1 MFIAVMMVLLIT
13 SSAMAETI
21 VIGGAGPLTGGAAQY
36 GISVEQGAQLYID
49 QINTELAASG
59 SDTRFELIFEDN
71 GGDDTEAQNVY
82 YRLTESKGAVA
93 FLGDVLS
100 GNCKVVAECANEDG
114 IPMVTASSTSYE
126 ITTDHPTVFRTCFL
140 DPFQG
145 VVMANYAKSKG
156 YTMVAILYGNDDDSI
171 GLADSFEEQCRKN
184 GMEVTAK
191 ESGSFSDMDFS
202 AQLTK
207 IASTNPEVV
216 FLPFYGEQ
224 ASMILSRA
232 ASIGMDVTFL
242 GGDGISNIVDFMTD
256 KKLLTKV
263 VYCDHFDANSETE
276 IVKKFKADFKAKY
289 GTDVTLSFSATAYDA
304 ALVICQ
310 AILRAGSTDKAA
322 IVEQIKTGTF
332 DGVTST
338 ITFDDHNDPIKSAFI
353 MTFDESGNKTFIE
366 LLGNYTQAMGKEL
379 LLPLSLY

>member
-1 MFIAVMMVLLIT
+1 MKKTRLLSMFLAVMMVLLIT
-13 SSAMAETI
+13 STAMAETI

-49 QINTELAASG
+49 QINAELAASG

-100 GNCKVVAECANEDG
+100 SNCKVVAECANEDG

-156 YTMVAILYGNDDDSI
+156 YTKVAILYGNDDDYSI
-171 GLADSFEEQCRKN
+171 GLADSFEEQCKKN

-353 MTFDESGNKTFIE
+353 RTFDESGNKTFIE
-366 LLGNYTQAMGKEL
+366 LLGNE
-379 LLPLSLY
+379 

>member
-1 MFIAVMMVLLIT
+1 MKKTRLLSMFIAVMMVLLIT

-36 GISVEQGAQLYID
+36 GISVDQGAQLYID

-100 GNCKVVAECANEDG
+100 SNCKVVAECANEDG

-156 YTMVAILYGNDDDSI
+156 YTKVAILYGNDDDYSI
-171 GLADSFEEQCRKN
+171 GLADSFEEQCKKN

-366 LLGNYTQAMGKEL
+366 LLGNE
-379 LLPLSLY
+379 

>member
-1 MFIAVMMVLLIT
+1 MKKTRLLSMFIAVMMVLLIT

-49 QINTELAASG
+49 QINAELAASG

-100 GNCKVVAECANEDG
+100 SNCKVVAECANEDG

-140 DPFQG
+140 APFQG

-156 YTMVAILYGNDDDSI
+156 YTKVAILYGNDDDYSI
-171 GLADSFEEQCRKN
+171 GLADSFEEQCKKN

-322 IVEQIKTGTF
+322 IVEQIKAGTF

-366 LLGNYTQAMGKEL
+366 LLGNE
-379 LLPLSLY
+379 

>member
-1 MFIAVMMVLLIT
+1 MKKTRLLSMFIAVMMVLLIT

-49 QINTELAASG
+49 QINAELAASG

-93 FLGDVLS
+93 CLGDVLS
-100 GNCKVVAECANEDG
+100 SNCKVVAECANEDG

-156 YTMVAILYGNDDDSI
+156 YTKVAILYGNDDDYSI
-171 GLADSFEEQCRKN
+171 GLADSFEEQCKKN

-366 LLGNYTQAMGKEL
+366 LLGNE
-379 LLPLSLY
+379 

>member
-1 MFIAVMMVLLIT
+1 MKKTRLLSMFIAVMMVLLIT

-49 QINTELAASG
+49 QINAELAASG

-100 GNCKVVAECANEDG
+100 SNCKVVAECANEDG

-156 YTMVAILYGNDDDSI
+156 YTKVAILYGNDDDYSI
-171 GLADSFEEQCRKN
+171 GLADSFEEQCKKN

-232 ASIGMDVTFL
+232 ASIGMDVAFL

-366 LLGNYTQAMGKEL
+366 LLGNE
-379 LLPLSLY
+379 

>member
-1 MFIAVMMVLLIT
+1 MKKTRLLSMFIAVMMVLLIT

-49 QINTELAASG
+49 QINAELAASG

-71 GGDDTEAQNVY
+71 GGDDTEAKNVY

-100 GNCKVVAECANEDG
+100 SNCKVVAECANEDG

-156 YTMVAILYGNDDDSI
+156 YTKVAILYGNDDDYSI
-171 GLADSFEEQCRKN
+171 GLADSFEEQCKKN

-207 IASTNPEVV
+207 IASTSPEVV

-366 LLGNYTQAMGKEL
+366 LLGNE
-379 LLPLSLY
+379 

>member
-1 MFIAVMMVLLIT
+1 MKKTRLLSMFIAVMMVLLIT

-21 VIGGAGPLTGGAAQY
+21 VIGAAGPLTGGAAQY

-49 QINTELAASG
+49 QINAELAASG

-100 GNCKVVAECANEDG
+100 SNCKVVAECANEDG

-156 YTMVAILYGNDDDSI
+156 YTKVAILYGNDDDYSI
-171 GLADSFEEQCRKN
+171 GLADSFEEQCKKN

-366 LLGNYTQAMGKEL
+366 LLGNE
-379 LLPLSLY
+379 

>member
-1 MFIAVMMVLLIT
+1 MPNAKVL
-13 SSAMAETI
+13 SEKQAI
-21 VIGGAGPLTGGAAQY
+21 V
-36 GISVEQGAQLYID
+36 AQLTEKIQKATAGVIVDYKGITVEED
-49 QINTELAASG
+49 TALRKECRESNVDYAVVKNTLL
-59 SDTRFELIFEDN
+59 RF
-71 GGDDTEAQNVY
+71 
-82 YRLTESKGAVA
+82 A
-93 FLGDVLS
+93 FNNTGLGDLDDLLNGTTS
-100 GNCKVVAECANEDG
+100 LALCDDPVAPA
-114 IPMVTASSTSYE
+114 
-126 ITTDHPTVFRTCFL
+126 R
-140 DPFQG
+140 
-145 VVMANYAKSKG
+145 VMANYAKSKG
-156 YTMVAILYGNDDDSI
+156 YTKVAILYGNDDDYSI
-171 GLADSFEEQCRKN
+171 GLADSFEEQCKKN

-310 AILRAGSTDKAA
+310 AILRAGSTDKAT
-322 IVEQIKTGTF
+322 IVEQIKAGTF

-366 LLGNYTQAMGKEL
+366 LLGNE
-379 LLPLSLY
+379 

>member
-1 MFIAVMMVLLIT
+1 MKKTRLLSMFIAVMMVLLIT

-21 VIGGAGPLTGGAAQY
+21 VIGGAGPLTGGEAQY

-49 QINTELAASG
+49 QINAELAASG

-100 GNCKVVAECANEDG
+100 SNCKVVAECANEDG

-156 YTMVAILYGNDDDSI
+156 YTKVAILYGNDDDYSI
-171 GLADSFEEQCRKN
+171 GLADSFEEQCKKN

-322 IVEQIKTGTF
+322 IVEQIKAGTF

-366 LLGNYTQAMGKEL
+366 LLGNE
-379 LLPLSLY
+379 

>member
-1 MFIAVMMVLLIT
+1 MKKTRLLSMFIAVMMVLLIT

-49 QINTELAASG
+49 QINAELAASG

-156 YTMVAILYGNDDDSI
+156 YTKVAILYGNDDDYSI

-232 ASIGMDVTFL
+232 ASIGMDVAFL

-366 LLGNYTQAMGKEL
+366 LLGNE
-379 LLPLSLY
+379 